1 MANRAY
7 DVIMVGG
14 GVMGCATAYY
24 LLKFEPKLKV
34 ALIERDPTYAKASTP
49 LSDGNIRVQ
58 FNVKENILMSMY
70 GLEVLKTFATDMAV
84 EGEKADV
91 GFRQQGNLF
100 IASEASQEEAR
111 AGLALQQSLGC
122 QVEWLTPEQVKKVY
136 PFYNLEGC
144 AGGTLGHQD
153 GSMSPLDFLLAY
165 KRKAVSMGAEFIQ
178 AEVSEVL
185 REGKQATGVRLT
197 NGDVFTAGSV
207 VNSAGPW
214 APKVAATVGVNL
226 PILPTKR
233 QVFVLETEAR
243 SEKILPAIFFPSGLY
258 LFHEGA
264 GHFTCGKSLAT
275 DPVGYDDFEWDRRMF
290 EEYLWEELV
299 SYLPDFD
306 RLKVTQGWAGLYEM
320 NTFDGNAIL
329 GEWPELKGFYL
340 ENGFSGHGFQQA
352 PAVGRYT
359 AELILGRPL
368 SLDLSAFNASRILE
382 NKPLPESKRRII

>member
-1 MANRAY
+1 MTNQTY

-24 LLKFEPKLKV
+24 LLKFDPTLKV
-34 ALIERDPTYAKASTP
+34 ALVEKDPTYEKASTP

-84 EGEKADV
+84 GDEKPDV

-100 IASEASQEEAR
+100 IANEASQEEAR

-122 QVEWLTPEQVKKVY
+122 QVEWLEPEQIKQVY
-136 PFYNLEGC
+136 PFYNLEDC

-165 KRKAVSMGAEFIQ
+165 KKKAVSMGAAFIH
-178 AEVSEVL
+178 AEVSAVL
-185 REGKQATGVRLT
+185 RKGNRVMGVRLT
-197 NGDVFTAGSV
+197 NGDILSAGSV

-214 APKVAATVGVNL
+214 APKVAMTANVSL

-264 GHFTCGKSLAT
+264 GHFTCGKSLQT
-275 DPVGYDDFEWDRRMF
+275 DPVGYDDFEWDRRVF
-290 EEYLWEELV
+290 EEQLWEELV
-299 SYLPDFD
+299 GYLPAFD

-359 AELILGRPL
+359 AELILDRPL
-368 SLDLSAFNASRILE
+368 SLDLSNFNASRILE